1 MFCRVPILKKETFF
15 IKKTMNFVWNHQ
27 DQIWNVTYQG
37 HQKKFSVS
45 WNQGVHYFFRIH
57 SLNHEKKMEFI
68 QSL

>member
-1 MFCRVPILKKETFF
+1 
-15 IKKTMNFVWNHQ
+15 MNFVWNHQ
-27 DQIWNVTYQG
+27 DQIWNVAYQG